1 MVISRVK
8 FMTEKGE
15 LITFLTFVKGWVYA
29 WLLKKPDLESLKM
42 ANTELN
48 AITNAVDRLTIEPL
62 NLSAEE
68 RLNLKPR
75 YVYEKRL
82 REIKVEIKQLQHD
95 KNRCLA
101 VLAELEKE

>member
-1 MVISRVK
+1 
-8 FMTEKGE
+8 MTEKTE
-15 LITFLTFVKGWVYA
+15 LLTFLTFVKGWVYA
-29 WLLKKPDLESLKM
+29 WLLKKPDLDSLKT

-62 NLSAEE
+62 NLSPQE
-68 RLNLKPR
+68 RLDLHPR
-75 YVYEKRL
+75 HYYEKRL

-101 VLAELEKE
+101 VLAELDKE